1 MSTTLLAIPSTGT
14 AGATSQQSYT
24 EYTYTYTATM
34 AKTWLTFEFRNDPS
48 FWALD
53 DISVTN
59 AGGTNV
65 IVNGGFETGT
75 LSPWTLYDPSNLS
88 NAGTVE
94 TGYAHTGTY
103 SYVDGAVDG
112 TDGISQG
119 FSSVAGQTYT
129 ISFWLEN
136 TGSTTGV
143 TSLGGTTND
152 ALAEAIIG
160 ANVLG
165 TNPLSISGAVAG
177 QTLKDTGTITPFSG
191 VTLTDS
197 NTGAVDTVVVTSGTL
212 NGTLSA
218 TVGGSVNNGTYTATG
233 SLAAMQADLRAL
245 IFTPTQHQ
253 VAAGSTVQTSFTI
266 ALTDNVGAV
275 PASNSTTSVIVTDT
289 ATSPTISGAVAG
301 QTLMDT
307 GTIAA
312 FSSVTLADTNIGT
325 QTETLTVTSAT
336 LNGALSDSVGGTVS
350 GGTYTAIGSLSA
362 VQADLQALI
371 FTPTAHQVAPGST
384 VQTGFTI
391 ALLDT
396 AGGTTSNSTTS
407 VIVTAAN
414 NTPVITGATLGQTV
428 TLDGNI
434 APFSSITITD
444 PAEGAT
450 ESVTIVLTDGGVATD
465 ADGTLAGTGLT
476 HTAAGTYVLTTGTPA
491 AVTSVL
497 DSLQFSST
505 VSANATAVTVFTIT
519 DTTNHST
526 SGTVTASVT
535 ATDVGTPGSLALA
548 AASDSG
554 IVGDNTTDITTPM
567 ITGTGYAGDTI
578 TLYDGTVD
586 VGSGT
591 VASGGAWSVSAGTLA
606 TGTHHITATQTDPA
620 GHVSATSSTLTVTV
634 VPVPGTASGL
644 TLSPASDSGTQG
656 DNTTD
661 ITTPVITGIG
671 SVGDTITLYDG
682 TIAVGSGTVGSS
694 GSWSITSGTLA
705 VGTQTLTA
713 TQTDQYGDISAAS
726 TALAVTI
733 VAVPNAPT
741 GLGLS
746 SATDSGVQGDDK
758 TDNTTPTIIGTGTVG
773 DIITLYN
780 GTVDLGT
787 GTVSAGG
794 TWSIAAG
801 TLAVGAHTLTATQTD
816 THGDISAASTLA
828 VTILAPPGAP
838 GTPTLSSGSDSGT
851 QGDNSTDITTPVITG
866 TGSVGDT
873 ITLYDGTIAVGTGTV
888 NSSGT
893 WSITTSTL
901 ATGTHD
907 LTATQTDQYGDI
919 SAASSTLDLT
929 IAAAPAAP
937 AALALAPA
945 SDSGT
950 QGDHITDVNTPTI
963 TGTGT
968 AGDTI
973 KLYDGT
979 IVVGGGTVGSNGTW
993 SITSGTLAL
1002 GVAALSATQTDA
1014 AGDISPAS
1022 GTLGVTIVA
1031 VPAAPAS
1038 LTLSPASD
1046 SGTQGDDKTDD
1057 TTPTITGTGTI
1068 GDTVTLY
1075 DGTTSVGTGTVA
1087 STGTWSITTGTLA
1100 TGVHPFTAK
1109 QADPYGD
1116 PSPSSGTL
1124 DVTIAAPPAAP
1135 GSPTLSPASDSGTQG
1150 DGVTDDTT
1158 PTLTGTGTPGDTI
1171 ILYDGTL
1178 SVGSAVVGSSGT
1190 WSVTSSTLPVGNAM
1204 LSAVQE
1210 DSAGDISAASSTLD
1224 LTISP
1229 VPVAPGALTLAPASD
1244 TGTKGDDQTT
1254 DTTLTIT
1261 GTGVAGDTVTLYDGA
1276 TSVGSGTVAST
1287 GTWSVTSGTL
1297 TVGTHTLTA
1306 TETDPYGDISPSSST
1321 LDVTIQLPP
1330 AAPGTPTLSPSSDS
1344 GTKGDDVTDATR
1356 PMITGTGVAGET
1368 IALYDGT
1375 TEVGSATVGSS
1386 GIWAITTAP
1395 LADGLHPLVATQIDQ
1410 YGNISANSP
1419 TLDLTIA
1426 PAPAAPGSPTL
1437 SPPSDSGT
1445 QGDGITDVTTPTI
1458 TGTGTA
1464 GDTITLYDG
1473 ATSVGSAVVNQAGTW
1488 SIVSGTLADGAH
1500 TLMATQTDPYGDISA
1515 FSSTLAVTIVA
1526 VPAAPADLT
1535 LAPASDSG
1543 VQGDDSTDITALTIT
1558 GTGSAGDAVT
1568 LYNGVTA
1575 VGSGTVAS
1583 DGSWSITTGT
1593 LAYGVQTFTAT
1604 QADQY
1609 DDVSPSS
1616 GTLDVT
1622 IAAPPSAPGAIT
1634 LSPASDSG
1642 VQGDGITDVTTP
1654 TLTGTGTPG
1663 DTITLYDGTI
1673 AVGSAVVG
1681 QDGAWSI
1688 TSGSLGVGVAM
1699 LTATDTD
1706 AAGDVSSA
1714 SATLDLTIVPV
1725 PAAPGNLGLSADTDS
1740 GVQGDDSTDD
1750 TTPTIVGTGTA
1761 GDTVVLYDAG
1771 TQIGTAVVG
1780 STGTWSIAPGTL
1792 GLGVHPLTATESDQ
1806 YGDVSPLSGTLD
1818 LTIAADPTAPGSLA
1832 LSPASDSGIQGDGTT
1847 DVTTPT
1853 ITGTGTAGDTITLY
1867 DGATSVGSGVVAQDG
1882 AWSIA
1887 TSPLGVGMAVLT
1899 ATDTDPAGD
1908 TSAPSGTLDV
1918 TIVSAPDAPA
1928 TLTLSPKSDSGTPGD
1943 DATDDTTP
1951 TITGTG
1957 ITGDTI
1963 TLYDGAT
1970 SVGSAVVD
1978 STGAWAVTTGT
1989 LAVGQHP
1996 FTATQTDAL
2005 GDISPASA
2013 TLDVTITTV
2022 TAEPGAPT
2030 LSPSTDSGVQG
2041 DDITNV
2047 STPDIIGTGVAG
2059 DTITLYDGTTSI
2071 GGAVVGQNGTWS
2083 INTGSLADGTHQ
2095 LTDTQTDQYGDTSA
2109 AAGPLALTISSTA
2122 AAPTIMDEPAE
2133 STKPDQPVVG
2143 GEAADDGIV
2152 TIFQDGTAIG
2162 TVVASDTGAWSFD
2175 FPAALNDGTY
2185 AVTAMVQDVAG
2196 NISPLS
2202 GTVTVIVSDNGYET
2216 IDPPDSAGH
2225 VQTNYFDTDGAVTQ
2239 VNTATTSGQLLQS
2252 VSNSEAVLE
2261 IYDGNGKLIGTVTQ
2275 PSDSALNQPGFTTT
2289 GQGLAAVTNTSTI
2302 ATVVNL
2308 LDEENIVYTHGYDT
2322 INAGP
2327 GSDTIIAS
2335 GGSSTSVSGGTGN
2348 LVLVAGSGASMV
2360 NGGTGSATV
2369 FGGTGGSIQGGAA
2382 GNNVLVALA
2391 GTTTLVGGGS
2401 GDTYVDGGG
2410 NAMVLMHA
2418 NGLAFGGTGISTVFG
2433 AGNDTMVG
2441 GSGSGTN
2448 IMVADATTGDEMFG
2462 GAGNTTMFG
2471 GAGNDTMVGGSGQ
2484 TVMVLGAGN
2493 DVVAGG
2499 SGGTTVYGGGGNDL
2513 YFATGGGA
2521 MVINEGSGNNGV
2533 VLGGGVTTVTG
2544 GSGTDVYYVANG
2556 KAGGTDV
2563 INGFKVGT
2571 DQLRLFGYP
2580 SANATP
2586 TFSGGNAVFSLSD
2599 GTKITLVGVTS
2610 LAANS
2615 VA

>member
-1 MSTTLLAIPSTGT
+1 MSTTLLALPSSGT
-14 AGATSQQSYT
+14 PGATSQQSYT
-24 EYTYTYTATM
+24 QYTYTYTATM
-34 AKTWLTFEFRNDPS
+34 AETWLTFEFRHDPS
-48 FWALD
+48 YWDLD
-53 DISVTN
+53 DVSVTN
-59 AGGTNV
+59 AGGTNL
-65 IVNGGFETGT
+65 IVNGGFETGS
-75 LSPWTLYDPSNLS
+75 LSPWTLGGTSGLQNS
-88 NAGTVE
+88 GTVE
-94 TGYAHTGTY
+94 TGHAHAGTY
-103 SYVDGAVDG
+103 SYVDGSVDG
-112 TDGISQG
+112 TDGIYQG
-119 FSSVAGQTYT
+119 FSTVAGQTYT
-129 ISFWLEN
+129 ISFWLANNEA
-136 TGSTTGV
+136 TTG
-143 TSLGGTTND
+143 TGNGED

-165 TNPLSISGAVAG
+165 TTPLSIAGTVAG
-177 QTLKDTGTITPFSG
+177 QTLKDTGTIMPFNG

-197 NTGAVDTVVVTSGTL
+197 NTGGIDTVVVTSGTL

-218 TVGGSVNNGTYTATG
+218 TVGGAVNNGTYTATG
-233 SLAAMQADLRAL
+233 SLAAVQADLRAL
-245 IFTPTQHQ
+245 IFTPTAHQ

-301 QTLMDT
+301 QAITDSN
-307 GTIAA
+307 TIAA
-312 FSSVTLADTNIGT
+312 FSGVTLADTNIGT

-336 LNGALSDSVGGTVS
+336 LNGALSDSVGGSFS
-350 GGTYTAIGSLSA
+350 GGTYTAIGSLAA

-371 FTPTAHQVAPGST
+371 FTPTAHQVAPGGT

-396 AGGTTSNSTTS
+396 AGGTATDTTTS

-414 NTPVITGATLGQTV
+414 DTPTITGATLGQTV

-444 PAEGAT
+444 PAAGAT

-476 HTAAGTYVLTTGTPA
+476 HTAVGTYVLTTGTPA

-535 ATDVGTPGSLALA
+535 ATAVGTPGSLSLA

-554 IVGDNTTDITTPM
+554 IVGDDITDNTTPIIM
-567 ITGTGYAGDTI
+567 GTGYAGDTI

-586 VGSGT
+586 LGSGT
-591 VASGGAWSVSAGTLA
+591 VAAGGTWSVAAGTLA
-606 TGTHHITATQTDPA
+606 TGTHHLTAAQTDTA
-620 GHVSATSSTLTVTV
+620 GHISASSSTLTVTIV
-634 VPVPGTASGL
+634 AVPGTASGL
-644 TLSPASDSGTQG
+644 TLSPASDSGTLG

-661 ITTPVITGIG
+661 ITTPVITGTG
-671 SVGDTITLYDG
+671 SAGDTITLYDG
-682 TIAVGSGTVGSS
+682 TVDVGTGTVASG
-694 GSWSITSGTLA
+694 GSWSVTAGTLA

-726 TALAVTI
+726 SPLAVTI
-733 VAVPNAPT
+733 VAVPGAPT

-758 TDNTTPTIIGTGTVG
+758 TDDTTPTIIGSGIVG

-787 GTVSAGG
+787 GTVAAGG

-801 TLAVGAHTLTATQTD
+801 TLGLGAHTLTATQTD
-816 THGDISAASTLA
+816 PHGDISAVSTLA

-838 GTPTLSSGSDSGT
+838 GAPALSSVSDSGV
-851 QGDNSTDITTPVITG
+851 QGDNTTDVTTPVITG

-873 ITLYDGTIAVGTGTV
+873 ITLYDGTVDVGSGSV

-907 LTATQTDQYGDI
+907 LTAKQTDQYGDI
-919 SAASSTLDLT
+919 SAASATLDLT
-929 IAAAPAAP
+929 IAAVPGAP
-937 AALALAPA
+937 AALALAAA

-950 QGDHITDVNTPTI
+950 LGDDITDVTTPTI

-968 AGDTI
+968 AGATI
-973 KLYDGT
+973 ELLDGT

-993 SITSGTLAL
+993 SITSGTLAV

-1022 GTLGVTIVA
+1022 GTLNVTIVA

-1038 LTLSPASD
+1038 LTLAAASD
-1046 SGTQGDDKTDD
+1046 SGTQGDDKTDI
-1057 TTPTITGTGTI
+1057 TTPTITGTGSV
-1068 GDTVTLY
+1068 GDTITLY
-1075 DGTTSVGTGTVA
+1075 DGTIDVGSGTVA
-1087 STGTWSITTGTLA
+1087 SSGTWSITTGTLA

-1116 PSPSSGTL
+1116 PSVSSGTL

-1135 GSPTLSPASDSGTQG
+1135 GSPTLSAASDSGTQG

-1171 ILYDGTL
+1171 ILYDGTI

-1190 WSVTSSTLPVGNAM
+1190 WSVTTGTLAVGSAM
-1204 LSAVQE
+1204 LSAVQV
-1210 DSAGDISAASSTLD
+1210 DAAGDVSAASSTLD
-1224 LTISP
+1224 LTIAP

-1287 GTWSVTSGTL
+1287 GTWSVTSSTL
-1297 TVGTHTLTA
+1297 TVGSHTLTA
-1306 TETDPYGDISPSSST
+1306 TEADQYGDLSPSSST

-1344 GTKGDDVTDATR
+1344 GTKGDNVTDNTR

-1386 GIWAITTAP
+1386 GVWAITTSP
-1395 LADGLHPLVATQIDQ
+1395 LPDGLNPLTASQIDQ
-1410 YGNISANSP
+1410 FGNISANSP

-1426 PAPAAPGSPTL
+1426 PAPAAPAALTL
-1437 SPPSDSGT
+1437 SPSSDSGT
-1445 QGDGITDVTTPTI
+1445 QGDGITDITTPTI
-1458 TGTGTA
+1458 TGTGSA

-1473 ATSVGSAVVNQAGTW
+1473 ATSVGSAVVNQSGAW
-1488 SIVSGTLADGAH
+1488 SIVSGTLASGGQ
-1500 TLMATQTDPYGDISA
+1500 TLTATQTDAYGDVSA
-1515 FSSTLAVTIVA
+1515 FSSTLAVTIVP
-1526 VPAAPADLT
+1526 VPAAPTNLT

-1543 VQGDDSTDITALTIT
+1543 VQGDDSTDITTPTIT

-1575 VGSGTVAS
+1575 VGSGTVSA

-1609 DDVSPSS
+1609 GDVSPSS

-1622 IAAPPSAPGAIT
+1622 IAAPPSAPGTIT
-1634 LSPASDSG
+1634 LSASSDSG
-1642 VQGDGITDVTTP
+1642 VQGDGITDIDTP

-1673 AVGSAVVG
+1673 AVGTAVVG

-1688 TSGSLGVGVAM
+1688 TSATLGVGVAM
-1699 LTATDTD
+1699 LTATATD
-1706 AAGDVSSA
+1706 AAGDVSA
-1714 SATLDLTIVPV
+1714 GSATLDLTIVPV
-1725 PAAPGNLGLSADTDS
+1725 PAAPANLGLSPATDS
-1740 GVQGDDSTDD
+1740 GVQGDGTTDV

-1771 TQIGTAVVG
+1771 TEIGIGVVA

-1792 GLGVHPLTATESDQ
+1792 SLGVHPLTATEADQ
-1806 YGDVSPLSGTLD
+1806 YGDLSPLSGTLD
-1818 LTIAADPTAPGSLA
+1818 VTIAADPTAPGSPA

-1882 AWSIA
+1882 TWSIA
-1887 TSPLGVGMAVLT
+1887 TSPLGVGTAVLT
-1899 ATDTDPAGD
+1899 ATATDPAGD
-1908 TSAPSGTLDV
+1908 ISAHSGTLDL
-1918 TIVSAPDAPA
+1918 TIVSPPDAPG
-1928 TLTLSPKSDSGTPGD
+1928 TLTLSPKSDSGILGD
-1943 DATDDTTP
+1943 DATDITTP

-1957 ITGDTI
+1957 IAGDTV

-1970 SVGSAVVD
+1970 SVGSAVVG
-1978 STGAWAVTTGT
+1978 STGTWAITTGT
-1989 LAVGQHP
+1989 LAVGAHP
-1996 FTATQTDAL
+1996 FTATQADPL

-2030 LSPSTDSGVQG
+2030 LSPTTDSGVKG

-2047 STPDIIGTGVAG
+2047 TTPDIIGTGVAG
-2059 DTITLYDGTTSI
+2059 DTVTLYDGTASI
-2071 GGAVVGQNGTWS
+2071 GSAVVGQNGTWS
-2083 INTGSLADGTHQ
+2083 INTGSLADGIHQ
-2095 LTDTQTDQYGDTSA
+2095 LTDTQTDPYGDTSA
-2109 AAGPLALTISSTA
+2109 AAGPLALTISSSTG
-2122 AAPTIMDEPAE
+2122 APTIKDEPAE

-2152 TIFQDGTAIG
+2152 TIYQDGTAIG
-2162 TVVASDTGAWSFD
+2162 TVVASDTGAWIFD

-2202 GTVTVIVSDNGYET
+2202 GTVTVTVGDTGYKT
-2216 IDPPDSAGH
+2216 VDPPDSSGH
-2225 VQTNYFDTDGAVTQ
+2225 YQTNYFDTDGAVIQ
-2239 VNTATTSGQLLQS
+2239 VDTSNSSNQLLQS
-2252 VSNSEAVLE
+2252 VGTTEALLE
-2261 IYDGNGKLIGTVTQ
+2261 IYDGNGKLIGTVTE
-2275 PSDSALNQPGFTTT
+2275 PSNSALNQPGFTTT
-2289 GQGLAAVTNTSTI
+2289 GQGLTAVTNTTTM
-2302 ATVVNL
+2302 ATVVTL
-2308 LDEENIVYTHGYDT
+2308 LDEANIVYTHGNDT
-2322 INAGP
+2322 IDAGP
-2327 GSDTIIAS
+2327 GSDTIVA
-2335 GGSSTSVSGGTGN
+2335 GAGSSTSVSGGTGN
-2348 LVLVAGSGASMV
+2348 VVLVASSGTSTV
-2360 NGGTGSATV
+2360 NGGSGSATV
-2369 FGGTGGSIQGGAA
+2369 FGAGGSIQGGTA
-2382 GNNVLVALA
+2382 GNNVLVALS

-2401 GDTYVDGGG
+2401 NDTYVAGGG

-2418 NGLAFGGTGISTVFG
+2418 NGLAFGGTGTSTVFG

-2441 GSGSGTN
+2441 GAGSGSN
-2448 IMVADATTGDEMFG
+2448 VMVGDATTGDEMFG
-2462 GAGNTTMFG
+2462 GTGNTTMFG

-2499 SGGTTVYGGGGNDL
+2499 SGGTTVYGGAGNDL
-2513 YFATGGGA
+2513 YFATGGGT
-2521 MVINEGSGNNGV
+2521 MMINEGSGSNGV
-2533 VLGGGVTTVTG
+2533 VLGGGATTVTG
-2544 GSGTDVYYVANG
+2544 GSGADIYYVANG
-2556 KAGGTDV
+2556 SAGGNDV

-2571 DQLRLFGYP
+2571 DQLSLFGYT
-2580 SANATP
+2580 AADATP
-2586 TFSGGNAVFSLSD
+2586 TFTGGNAVFSLSD

-2615 VA
+2615 VV